1 MYVGYFMYN
10 LYMCI
15 YVKFLVP
22 VHTCSWDLVCFL
34 TWPALTSFP
43 GCSYLQLLITC
54 SQSHD
59 QPMHHKRVGLGTR
72 VTCSVQ
78 KYLSLITN
86 WMGCK
91 QGYSCR
97 RMCQC
102 LSGAVFQVSSSE
114 VMIGI
119 VPTNLSHQKALCTCL
134 NSLIRRFSQKLGQ
147 RETLGMRLG
156 LAVEGGISA

>member
-72 VTCSVQ
+72 LTCSVQ
-78 KYLSLITN
+78 KYLPLITN

-91 QGYSCR
+91 QGYSCE

-119 VPTNLSHQKALCTCL
+119 VHTNLGQSSK
-134 NSLIRRFSQKLGQ
+134 SLMYLFKQPHSQVLSKTRVERDPWNEARFSC
-147 RETLGMRLG
+147 
-156 LAVEGGISA
+156 